1 MNKSSLKCQTVVQR
15 SMRTIMIFLLF
26 AGSFMTSHFVI
37 ATTFHTFY
45 LASCLLQF
53 LSLLHSNMTLEIH
66 AQCSNVQ
73 IIIKRLI
80 TRTIYKH
87 FRPADKDYQ
96 MRTSIYILNKARSSW
111 SRGNVQSS

>member
-1 MNKSSLKCQTVVQR
+1 MSNSCAKVNESNYD
-15 SMRTIMIFLLF
+15 FLLF

-66 AQCSNVQ
+66 AQCNNEIQ
-73 IIIKRLI
+73 INIHFKI
-80 TRTIYKH
+80 TK
-87 FRPADKDYQ
+87 
-96 MRTSIYILNKARSSW
+96 
-111 SRGNVQSS
+111 